1 MLPSDAL
8 LQNEARYM
16 REDRQPLVPVSG
28 QRPSDI
34 MLQREQSQR
43 ESQLRAVVERALKDD
58 PELAAERQRLSQT
71 SGLPV
76 SVVERN
82 LDEIRRKEAARALD
96 IQRMMRDSPIL
107 ARQLLDPSF
116 TTVAQDDIGVLGQI
130 ERFASDLGGAAKAGV
145 FRASR
150 GAAGTFQAAAEL
162 VAPVLDPLESVT
174 AIGGNPL
181 RRLAEGFAM
190 AGASA
195 GRTADAARPKSDG
208 IVGSGFFSGIES
220 LTQNLLALPMAFLPG
235 GQGAALTMMT
245 AGAGGGAY
253 QDAREKGL
261 PMSQALP
268 FATSQAAIEYATE
281 KLPLGALLKDVKAG
295 AGFLQI
301 LGRQIA
307 LEVPGEQIATVLQD
321 LNEWAILNPDKPFS
335 TYLEERPSAAA
346 QTLIATIVGTGGN
359 VAVVKGLETALS
371 RLSADGANMQRA
383 GMASQAL
390 ERAFELAS
398 QSALRERS
406 PEQFRNLMGQMSGD
420 AKLYVDGEVLN
431 QLPPE
436 ALAVLP
442 AAVRDKIAVA
452 AATGDT
458 VEINVADA
466 LTAAPGTPLAA
477 ALTQH
482 ARTSPDAPSAFEAQ
496 AAGAQA
502 QVFLQQEA
510 ERVIQQA
517 QDQAAAR
524 ASQEAVKA
532 NIKAQLQATGRFRDA
547 VNDGY
552 ATWASAFYTAY
563 GSRMGM
569 TAEQFFQRYPL
580 RILGA
585 APGQQTGVLNAPRL
599 GRLDS
604 IEAFHY
610 SKADRP
616 TITTSAFGTGL
627 EGSNR
632 ERYMTAADKRLRK
645 RSYFYV
651 DKGTGIN
658 PEAGVGGRAQRV
670 NLDNVYDA
678 DADPLRLK
686 TGRDPLGF
694 ESAVLDA
701 GFSGYLTRME
711 GTQSGQVIM
720 LGDQTFQAE
729 VLGPM
734 GRTQGRAV
742 PAPAQRPATGR
753 DVVADALRARK
764 DLPGGELTRQRW
776 GQILERLAPAEYE
789 AMAAAGVFEGE
800 GRFYK
805 DGLIR
810 DFESRTQAPTYEQA
824 AVERLQMVAA
834 RGIRETA
841 ERAMISAEE
850 RTAIDASAKAT
861 GVSVAEIEA
870 AVRKTKM
877 AHPVAQGWEPLTYS
891 RTVVEGAGDDRKVMH
906 EYKTISYQFS
916 ADADG
921 KSLEPGTA
929 NYTRRVNAVARGMV
943 EEVRTVFKRAAQGD
957 ANARNIL
964 AQAGWYKAMR
974 TRLRQEFGG
983 MGDLFADLLGA
994 TSPNTPVRDN
1004 WFNAVDALRRASR
1017 GDFDQLILQWEA
1029 YFDQVD
1035 ALETDLR
1042 SWFNERQAEGLSKK
1056 AVKDLPEY
1064 KTKLATLRAAREFPD
1079 ALLPKKESG
1088 SKYGFNGRNV
1098 ARAMVDLWR
1107 VVKNADPDI
1116 TRGGTA
1122 PKALNFSGNLI
1133 GFRQRA
1139 TIDVWAARMLQRLAG
1154 RRRIPSVAETG
1165 VSGEMREDATTTLQ
1179 FGFGQDVFAKA
1190 ARDIRNDPELNTD
1203 PVLAKTNDDD
1213 LQAVVWFVEKEVWTV
1228 NDWTSAAGEGGS
1240 FELEANLTGTSQQSR
1255 VKELRSIIDASPP
1268 TSDLVTAG
1276 QDTTEA
1282 LKMIEDHERAH
1293 EAEIEE
1299 LRKLES
1305 GEVKGTKKRMTELG
1319 RIVRPPVEAT
1329 RLLGNVERAKARLE
1343 AFSAR
1348 KVVAKAELAA
1358 LEREV
1363 DRFVGGLSIQMSK
1376 DTQGVDFVPTDADMA
1391 RLAEAIRLAVYAPDD
1406 GSTVLGAK
1414 ALSTQG
1420 RYGGIERSLDL
1431 EVVAREGYDAN
1442 GLWLEMLRQAQAA
1455 RQDSTFL
1462 SRVLRVNED
1471 VDYQRHRPGAEIY
1484 FRSAADAQN
1493 LEKVLADLAQEGV
1506 EFLTVIVDGRRLANT
1521 MAGEMPAAVGV
1532 RLQYVPEFEQRYGM
1546 DDFGGLDDVALADK
1560 IKAKASELR
1569 ALAERVSA
1577 SVEGVSFAGQFWYD
1591 TQVAFS
1597 AEYQEKIDALTTGT
1611 AEGGAGGIRG
1621 PQWTGQPV
1629 RAGLEGADRQ
1639 VREIASGQPGG
1650 DVFGGDQ
1657 RGAESS
1663 VLNQAPSRIG
1673 LSFKDVVKRTPELQ
1687 AAAEK
1692 VKAGEMTA
1700 AEYAALVD
1708 QYKPV
1713 EAYADA
1719 PLPASTE
1726 DMQRA
1731 LTSDKTERIG
1741 VPSATLEAGHP
1752 IGLRLDIPAYANHG
1766 VWVVSVHEQ
1775 EAGYNAGKSIGYES
1789 VASAT
1794 DVTFGVVEKA
1804 AMNIASGKPKAT
1816 IAVMKGGW
1824 KPTTPEEAK
1833 AAADAA
1839 LSDPAWVQ
1847 VGMDP
1852 ERHSYFYDRATMEP
1866 VVAAD
1871 EVIQVGPLVLAKNPR
1886 YGDKQDF
1893 LFQAAQTPRG
1903 TFNPQTLELVL
1914 NPNADLSTFFHETGH
1929 FFLEVM
1935 ADIASQPGAPAQI
1948 TEDMNAFLKWAG
1960 VPDLATWN
1968 NYSLDQKRPY
1978 HERWAESIEQ
1988 YVMEGKAPSVE
1999 LAPVMRRF
2007 RAWLVNVYQSIKQ
2020 FVASR
2025 PGAEQQPLND
2035 DIRRVMDR
2043 MVATDEQIQQANEV
2057 AGLMPDEQADGEA
2070 AERLQKR
2077 SIADLKWAV
2086 KARDKVIAKLKRE
2099 AKTIEKT
2106 IRAEVT
2112 TEIDQRPEVL
2122 AKAAIEKAEKEFE
2135 ADPVSADM
2143 NIAAIADSFGYPS
2156 VEAMYRAIDAFG
2168 DRAEAIDGTTERRM
2182 LEEHGDLID
2191 ERAITEAANEAVHN
2205 EARARSLATE
2215 LRTQQEMLNTR
2226 TDTGQTNARG
2236 ARMTVNVLVEAAKQF
2251 GTNVI
2256 SRTALKDLRATAWKH
2271 TAAERRAGKRWQE
2284 ATMAGDT
2291 AAAVKAKQDQV
2302 LNNAAAKAALDAA
2315 AEAKK
2320 ILEFF
2325 ARVTKGNDEKT
2336 VEKGRDPDIV
2346 NAARSVL
2353 AMYGIETPASKGAAA
2368 YLEVLQRN
2376 DPDTYNAIA
2385 PMIAAATQNAQP
2397 LEALTFEELQG
2408 LEEAVRAMWFL
2419 AKRSRQMEVD
2429 GNLLDIDDAAQELF
2443 ARMEVI
2449 GIPDRVPGE
2458 GMAVTE
2464 AEERGLFLKQG
2475 IAFLRRVE
2483 QWAEGMDGK
2492 YGGPFLRLVFQPI
2505 KDAAD
2510 RYRKDR
2516 VDYRKKFQALV
2527 EQIPPIAADAVIE
2540 APELGYT
2547 FGTPGSSAGTAM
2559 NEILHAIGHT
2569 GNDSNKRKLLLGR
2582 GWATELPD
2590 GTLDTTQWD
2599 AFINRLVAEGKLVQG
2614 HYDFVQGMWDLL
2626 EETKPLAQKAHRDAF
2641 GRYFS
2646 EVTANEFIDPFGVM
2660 RRGGYLPAQV
2670 DGRLVK
2676 DNALRKLAEEENN
2689 SMAFAFPQPAKGFTM
2704 ARTEYNRPL
2713 MLDLRSLSQHLDK
2726 VLLFSHMTN
2735 PARDVRKLLTR
2746 KEVSQPLDRIQPAAL
2761 ESMLQPWLQRSA
2773 QQIVETPIVGS
2784 GKWGRIPGIVRA
2796 RAGMALMFGNVS
2808 NAVQQITGLTTAAV
2822 RVKPSFLMRSLAQY
2836 VSNPRQFSQAVWG
2849 ASPYMDDRA
2858 KNEVAV
2864 LNEQMQAI
2872 LINPSTY
2879 TRVQDWSSRHAYFLQ
2894 TALDN
2899 VLSPIVWAGAYNQA
2913 LADGMSDKDA
2923 VRFADSTVRQTQGST
2938 LPEDVSRFETGPAYA
2953 RVFTQFVGYFN
2964 MMANTNGTA
2973 LKQLVGEVG
2982 LKRGAGKA
2990 LYIVMM
2996 GMMASIWIAE
3006 AIALAFRGGP
3016 EDEDDDGWLDDWLA
3030 EVFGMGTVKGL
3041 LAQIPIAGQFAVAGI
3056 NRLNDN
3062 PLDDRVSLSPAVSL
3076 LESAA
3081 GAPQSVYNAI
3091 VEEGSAQK
3099 AIRDVATLVSVATGI
3114 PLYGAARPIGY
3125 AAGVMQGRIEPEGLV
3140 DAARGLITGTASP
3153 ESRVP

>member
-1 MLPSDAL
+1 MTDYLQLARERAAGAPPSDAA
-8 LQNEARYM
+8 NPYM
-16 REDRQPLVPVSG
+16 GIAQENQRRQETQV
-28 QRPSDI
+28 
-34 MLQREQSQR
+34 
-43 ESQLRAVVERALKDD
+43 RAAVERALKDD
-58 PELAAERQRLSQT
+58 PDLAAERQRLSQT
-71 SGLPV
+71 SGLPL

-82 LDEIRRKEAARALD
+82 LEEIRRKEAARALD
-96 IQRMMRDSPIL
+96 IARMMRDSPVL

-130 ERFASDLGGAAKAGV
+130 ERFARDLGGAAKAGV

-150 GAAGTFQAAAEL
+150 GAAGTFQAGLEL

-190 AGASA
+190 QGAAA
-195 GRTADAARPKSDG
+195 GRTAEAARPRADG
-208 IVGSGFFSGIES
+208 NIASGFFSGIES

-245 AGAGGGAY
+245 AGAGGVAY

-281 KLPLGALLKDVKAG
+281 KLPLGALLKDVRAG

-321 LNEWAILNPDKPFS
+321 LNEWAVLNPDKPFS
-335 TYLEERPSAAA
+335 SYLEERPSAAA
-346 QTLIATIVGTGGN
+346 QTLVATIVGAGGN
-359 VAVVKGLETALS
+359 VAVVKGLEAAIS
-371 RLSADGANMQRA
+371 RLAADGANMQRA
-383 GMASQAL
+383 GMAGQAL
-390 ERAFELAS
+390 QRAFELAG

-406 PEQFRNLMGQMSGD
+406 PEQFRALMGQMSGD
-420 AKLYVDGEVLN
+420 AKVYVDGEVLN

-442 AAVRDKIAVA
+442 ASVRDRIAVA

-466 LTAAPGTPLAA
+466 LTVAPGTPLAE

-496 AAGAQA
+496 TAGEQA

-532 NIKAQLQATGRFRDA
+532 EVKRQLAATGRFRDA
-547 VNDGY
+547 VNEGY

-563 GSRMGM
+563 GSRLGM

-599 GRLDS
+599 GRLDG
-604 IEAFHY
+604 IEGFHY

-616 TITTSAFGTGL
+616 TIITSAFGTGL
-627 EGSNR
+627 EGSAR
-632 ERYMTAADKRLRK
+632 EQYLNAADRRLRQ

-686 TGRDPLGF
+686 TGRDQLGF

-701 GFSGYLTRME
+701 GFAGYLTRME

-734 GRTQGRAV
+734 GRTQGRVV
-742 PAPAQRPATGR
+742 PAPAQRPAAGR
-753 DVVADALRARK
+753 DVVADALRARR

-776 GQILERLAPAEYE
+776 GEILQRLAPAEYE
-789 AMAAAGVFEGE
+789 ALAAAGVFEGE
-800 GRFYK
+800 GRLYK

-810 DFESRTQAPTYEQA
+810 DFESRTQAPAYEQA

-841 ERAMISAEE
+841 ERSMISAEE
-850 RTAIDASAKAT
+850 RAAIDASAAAT

-891 RTVVEGAGDDRKVMH
+891 RTVVEGTGDDRKVMH

-929 NYTRRVNAVARGMV
+929 NYTRRVNAVARSMV
-943 EEVRTVFKRAAQGD
+943 EEVRTVFKRAARGD

-983 MGDLFADLLGA
+983 LGDLFADLLGA

-1017 GDFDQLILQWEA
+1017 GDFDQLIVQWEA
-1029 YFDQVD
+1029 YFDRVD

-1240 FELEANLTGTSQQSR
+1240 FELEANLTGTSQQAR

-1293 EAEIEE
+1293 EAEIAE
-1299 LRKLES
+1299 LRKLQS
-1305 GEVKGTKKRMTELG
+1305 GEVKGTKKRMIELG

-1329 RLLGNVERAKARLE
+1329 RLIGNVERAKARLE
-1343 AFSAR
+1343 AFNAR
-1348 KVVAKAELAA
+1348 KVAAKAELAA

-1391 RLAEAIRLAVYAPDD
+1391 RLAEAVRLAVYAPDD

-1442 GLWLEMLRQAQAA
+1442 ALWLEMLRQAQAA

-1462 SRVLRVNED
+1462 SRVLRANEA
-1471 VDYQRHRPGAEIY
+1471 VDYQRHRPGVEIY
-1484 FRSAADAQN
+1484 FRSAADAEK

-1611 AEGGAGGIRG
+1611 AEGGADGVRG

-1639 VREIASGQPGG
+1639 VRETASGQPGG
-1650 DVFGGDQ
+1650 DVLGGDAQ
-1657 RGAESS
+1657 RPEPAGPDTG
-1663 VLNQAPSRIG
+1663 VL
-1673 LSFKDVVKRTPELQ
+1673 
-1687 AAAEK
+1687 
-1692 VKAGEMTA
+1692 
-1700 AEYAALVD
+1700 
-1708 QYKPV
+1708 
-1713 EAYADA
+1713 
-1719 PLPASTE
+1719 
-1726 DMQRA
+1726 
-1731 LTSDKTERIG
+1731 
-1741 VPSATLEAGHP
+1741 
-1752 IGLRLDIPAYANHG
+1752 
-1766 VWVVSVHEQ
+1766 EQ
-1775 EAGYNAGKSIGYES
+1775 G
-1789 VASAT
+1789 
-1794 DVTFGVVEKA
+1794 
-1804 AMNIASGKPKAT
+1804 
-1816 IAVMKGGW
+1816 
-1824 KPTTPEEAK
+1824 
-1833 AAADAA
+1833 
-1839 LSDPAWVQ
+1839 
-1847 VGMDP
+1847 
-1852 ERHSYFYDRATMEP
+1852 
-1866 VVAAD
+1866 
-1871 EVIQVGPLVLAKNPR
+1871 
-1886 YGDKQDF
+1886 
-1893 LFQAAQTPRG
+1893 PRG

-1929 FFLEVM
+1929 FFLEVL
-1935 ADIASQPGAPAQI
+1935 ADVASQPGAPQQI
-1948 TEDMNAFLKWAG
+1948 AEDYAKVLAWFGVTPEQWASF
-1960 VPDLATWN
+1960 T
-1968 NYSLDQKRPY
+1968 LDEKRPY

-1999 LAPVMRRF
+1999 LQPVMRRF
-2007 RAWLVNVYQSIKQ
+2007 AAWLKSVYQSIKQ
-2020 FVASR
+2020 FLAQRGVAQ
-2025 PGAEQQPLND
+2025 PGGETLGQGEADIPSVEVGRGGRAPSGGIFVSGRYYAGGEFLPEEYPGGKRTAKRLSAQTAGNIATLTVKANREGKYWIYARVAGQPRERILGSQPFDSVERALFVANEIVNERAQAAQDRGEMPHPTEVVVDTPLAQGDPPAGPNIQLND

-2043 MVATDEQIQQANEV
+2043 MLATDEQIAQANEV

-2099 AKTIEKT
+2099 AREIEKT
-2106 IRAEVT
+2106 IRAQVTAEV
-2112 TEIDQRPEVL
+2112 DQRPEVL

-2135 ADPVSADM
+2135 ADPVAADM
-2143 NIAAIADSFGYPS
+2143 NIAAIADAFSYPS
-2156 VEAMYRAIDAFG
+2156 VEAMYRAIELFG
-2168 DRAEAIDGTTERRM
+2168 DKREAIDGLVEQRM

-2191 ERAITEAANEAVHN
+2191 ERAIQQAANEAVHN

-2215 LRTQQEMLNTR
+2215 LRTQQEMLSER
-2226 TDTGQTNARG
+2226 ADTGQVNARG

-2251 GTNVI
+2251 GANVI
-2256 SRTALKDLRATAWKH
+2256 ARTPLKDLRATAWKH
-2271 TAAERRAGKRWQE
+2271 TAAERRAGKRWTE

-2291 AAAVKAKQDQV
+2291 QAAVQAKQDQM
-2302 LNNAAAKAALDAA
+2302 LNNAAAKAALEAT
-2315 AEAKK
+2315 AESKK

-2346 NAARSVL
+2346 NAARAVL
-2353 AMYGIETPASKGAAA
+2353 AAYGVQSPASKGAAA
-2368 YLEVLQRN
+2368 YLEVLQKN
-2376 DPDTYNAIA
+2376 DPDTFNAVA
-2385 PMIAAATQNAQP
+2385 PMMAAATQNAQP

-2408 LEEAVRAMWFL
+2408 LHEQIRAMWFL

-2429 GNLLDIDDAAQELF
+2429 GNLLDIDDVAQELF
-2443 ARMEVI
+2443 ARMEEI
-2449 GIPDRVPGE
+2449 GIPDRIPGE
-2458 GMAVTE
+2458 GMAVTR

-2492 YGGPFLRLVFQPI
+2492 YGGPFLRFVFQPI

-2516 VDYRKKFQALV
+2516 IEYRKRFQALV
-2527 EQIPPIAADAVIE
+2527 DNLAPIVGDSVIE
-2540 APELGYT
+2540 APEFGYT
-2547 FGTPGSSAGTAM
+2547 FGTPGSTAGTAM
-2559 NEILHAIGHT
+2559 NEILHAIAHT
-2569 GNDSNKRKLLLGR
+2569 GNESNKRKLLLGR
-2582 GWATELPD
+2582 GWAFENAD
-2590 GTLDTTQWD
+2590 GTLDTTAWD
-2599 AFINRLVAEGKLVQG
+2599 TFLRRLVNEGKLERA
-2614 HYDFVQGMWDLL
+2614 HFDFVQGVWDLL
-2626 EETKPLAQKAHRDAF
+2626 EDTKPLAQKAHRDAF
-2641 GRYFS
+2641 GRFFS
-2646 EVTANEFIDPFGVM
+2646 EVTADAFVDPFGVT
-2660 RRGGYLPAQV
+2660 RRGGYVPAQV
-2670 DGRLVK
+2670 DTRLVK

-2746 KEVSQPLDRIQPAAL
+2746 KTVSQPLDRIQPAAI

-2773 QQIVETPIVGS
+2773 QQIVETPIVGT
-2784 GKWGRIPGIVRA
+2784 GKWARLPGLIRA
-2796 RAGMALMFGNVS
+2796 RAGMALMFANVS
-2808 NAVQQITGLTTAAV
+2808 NAIQQITGLSTAAV
-2822 RVKPSFLMRSLAQY
+2822 RVKPSILMRAVAQY
-2836 VSNPRQFSQAVWG
+2836 VANPVKFSQAVWG

-2872 LINPSTY
+2872 LLKPSTFE
-2879 TRVQDWSSRHAYFLQ
+2879 RAQDFSMRHAYFLQ

-2899 VLSPIVWAGAYNQA
+2899 VLSPIVWTGAYNQA
-2913 LADGMSDKDA
+2913 LADGMSNDDA
-2923 VRFADSTVRQTQGST
+2923 IRFADSTVRQTQGST
-2938 LPEDVSRFETGPAYA
+2938 LPEDVSRLETGPAYA

-2973 LKQLVGEVG
+2973 LKQLAGEVG
-2982 LKRGAGKA
+2982 LKKGAGRA

-2996 GMMASIWIAE
+2996 GFMVPIWVAE

-3016 EDEDDDGWLDDWLA
+3016 EDEDDDGYLDDWLA
-3030 EVFGMGTVKGL
+3030 EVFGMGTAKGL
-3041 LAQIPIAGQFAVAGI
+3041 LAQIPIAGQFAVAGMQ
-3056 NRLNDN
+3056 RFNDN

-3076 LESAA
+3076 LESSV
-3081 GAPQSVYNAI
+3081 GAPQSVYKAI
-3091 VEEGSAQK
+3091 VEDGSAQK
-3099 AIRDVATLVSVATGI
+3099 AVRDAATLVSVATGV
-3114 PLYGAARPIGY
+3114 PVYALARPIGY
-3125 AAGVMQGRIEPEGLV
+3125 AAGVAQGRIEPEGLA
-3140 DAARGLITGTASP
+3140 DLARGLITGTASP
-3153 ESRVP
+3153 ESRAP

>member
-1 MLPSDAL
+1 MTDYLQLARERAAGAPPSDAA
-8 LQNEARYM
+8 NPYM
-16 REDRQPLVPVSG
+16 GIALENQRRQ
-28 QRPSDI
+28 
-34 MLQREQSQR
+34 
-43 ESQLRAVVERALKDD
+43 ESQVRAVVERALKDD

-71 SGLPV
+71 SGLPL

-82 LDEIRRKEAARALD
+82 LDEIRRKEAARTLD
-96 IQRMMRDSPIL
+96 IARMMRDSPVL

-130 ERFASDLGGAAKAGV
+130 ERFARDLGGAAKAGV

-150 GAAGTFQAAAEL
+150 GAAGTFQAGLEL

-174 AIGGNPL
+174 VIGGNPL

-190 AGASA
+190 QGAAA
-195 GRTADAARPKSDG
+195 GRTAEAARPRADG
-208 IVGSGFFSGIES
+208 NIASGFFSGIES

-245 AGAGGGAY
+245 AGAGGVAY

-281 KLPLGALLKDVKAG
+281 RLPLGALLKDVRAG

-321 LNEWAILNPDKPFS
+321 LNEWAVLNPDKPFS
-335 TYLEERPSAAA
+335 SYLEERPSAAA
-346 QTLIATIVGTGGN
+346 QTLVATIVGAGGN
-359 VAVVKGLETALS
+359 VAVVKGLETAIS
-371 RLSADGANMQRA
+371 RLAADGANMQRA
-383 GMASQAL
+383 GMAGQAL
-390 ERAFELAS
+390 QRAFELAG

-406 PEQFRNLMGQMSGD
+406 PEQFRALMGQMSGD
-420 AKLYVDGEVLN
+420 AKVYVDGEVLN

-442 AAVRDKIAVA
+442 TSVRDRIATA

-466 LTAAPGTPLAA
+466 LTVAPGTPLAD

-496 AAGAQA
+496 TAGEQA

-532 NIKAQLQATGRFRDA
+532 EVKRQLAATGRFREA
-547 VNDGY
+547 VNEGY

-563 GSRMGM
+563 GSRLGL

-585 APGQQTGVLNAPRL
+585 APGQQTGVLNAPGSPAAVFDDELLSVAVRETEALQDFLKYDLQEDAQGVRPGKLRALDRSLEQGTYTEADVAQAFQGTRELLRQRYGERL
-599 GRLDS
+599 TLWRADAPENERSPSTRTVFMADERTARRFAANGRQALP
-604 IEAFHY
+604 Y
-610 SKADRP
+610 SVSVDDVLAVNALRNGYYEVIVRK
-616 TITTSAFGTGL
+616 SAL
-627 EGSNR
+627 EGQVFERARAALDPDVVEELITQYGTQPANR
-632 ERYMTAADKRLRK
+632 VELERAFADGDLVFAAHEMGEEPTLVTRLEMLAQ
-645 RSYFYV
+645 YTPDQFFIV
-651 DKGTGIN
+651 
-658 PEAGVGGRAQRV
+658 PRAQAGALLEQR
-670 NLDNVYDA
+670 
-678 DADPLRLK
+678 
-686 TGRDPLGF
+686 G
-694 ESAVLDA
+694 VLN
-701 GFSGYLTRME
+701 
-711 GTQSGQVIM
+711 
-720 LGDQTFQAE
+720 
-729 VLGPM
+729 
-734 GRTQGRAV
+734 
-742 PAPAQRPATGR
+742 
-753 DVVADALRARK
+753 
-764 DLPGGELTRQRW
+764 
-776 GQILERLAPAEYE
+776 
-789 AMAAAGVFEGE
+789 
-800 GRFYK
+800 
-805 DGLIR
+805 
-810 DFESRTQAPTYEQA
+810 QA

-841 ERAMISAEE
+841 ERSMISAEE
-850 RTAIDASAKAT
+850 RAAIDASAAAT

-891 RTVVEGAGDDRKVMH
+891 RTVVEGTGDDRKVMH

-943 EEVRTVFKRAAQGD
+943 EEVRTVFKRAARGD

-983 MGDLFADLLGA
+983 LGDLFADLLGA

-1017 GDFDQLILQWEA
+1017 GDFDQLIVQWEA
-1029 YFDQVD
+1029 YFDRVD

-1042 SWFNERQAEGLSKK
+1042 SWFNERQAEGLSKR

-1064 KTKLATLRAAREFPD
+1064 KTKVDALRAAREFPD

-1116 TRGGTA
+1116 GRGGTA

-1213 LQAVVWFVEKEVWTV
+1213 LQAVVWFIEKEVWTV

-1240 FELEANLTGTSQQSR
+1240 FELEANLTGTSQQAR
-1255 VKELRSIIDASPP
+1255 VKELRSIIDSSPP

-1276 QDTTEA
+1276 QDTTAA

-1293 EAEIEE
+1293 EAEIAE
-1299 LRKLES
+1299 LRKLQS
-1305 GEVKGTKKRMTELG
+1305 GEVKGTKKRMIELG

-1329 RLLGNVERAKARLE
+1329 RLIGNVERAKARLE
-1343 AFSAR
+1343 AFNAR
-1348 KVVAKAELAA
+1348 KVAAKAELAA

-1442 GLWLEMLRQAQAA
+1442 VLWLEMLRQAQAA

-1471 VDYQRHRPGAEIY
+1471 VDYQRHRPGVEIY
-1484 FRSAADAQN
+1484 FRSAADAEK

-1597 AEYQEKIDALTTGT
+1597 AEYQEKIDALATGT
-1611 AEGGAGGIRG
+1611 AEGGAGGVRG

-1639 VREIASGQPGG
+1639 VRETAGGQPGG
-1650 DVFGGDQ
+1650 DVLGGDAQ
-1657 RGAESS
+1657 R
-1663 VLNQAPSRIG
+1663 
-1673 LSFKDVVKRTPELQ
+1673 PEP
-1687 AAAEK
+1687 AAA
-1692 VKAGEMTA
+1692 GLA
-1700 AEYAALVD
+1700 APQV
-1708 QYKPV
+1708 
-1713 EAYADA
+1713 
-1719 PLPASTE
+1719 
-1726 DMQRA
+1726 
-1731 LTSDKTERIG
+1731 
-1741 VPSATLEAGHP
+1741 LEQG
-1752 IGLRLDIPAYANHG
+1752 
-1766 VWVVSVHEQ
+1766 
-1775 EAGYNAGKSIGYES
+1775 
-1789 VASAT
+1789 
-1794 DVTFGVVEKA
+1794 
-1804 AMNIASGKPKAT
+1804 
-1816 IAVMKGGW
+1816 
-1824 KPTTPEEAK
+1824 
-1833 AAADAA
+1833 
-1839 LSDPAWVQ
+1839 
-1847 VGMDP
+1847 
-1852 ERHSYFYDRATMEP
+1852 
-1866 VVAAD
+1866 
-1871 EVIQVGPLVLAKNPR
+1871 
-1886 YGDKQDF
+1886 
-1893 LFQAAQTPRG
+1893 PRG

-1929 FFLEVM
+1929 FFLEVL
-1935 ADIASQPGAPAQI
+1935 ADVASQPGAPQQI
-1948 TEDMNAFLKWAG
+1948 ADDMAKVLAWFG
-1960 VPDLATWN
+1960 VQDLATWN
-1968 NYSLDQKRPY
+1968 AMTLDQKRPY

-2007 RAWLVNVYQSIKQ
+2007 RAWLVSVYQSIKQ
-2020 FVASR
+2020 FLAARGVAPAGGQTLGQAAAPEGVLTDENGRPLVLYHGTRGDFAKFKPSR
-2025 PGAEQQPLND
+2025 IGAMGPGVYFTDNPKVAEGYADVTTRRGQEGGANKILPVYLTVRNPLVIDSVNDASEQLFNFVDPSGKLSDDEVIAKLRGMGYDSVHAKADGEWVVFDPKQIVSAISGEVLGQGDQPAGPRMGLND

-2043 MVATDEQIQQANEV
+2043 MLATDEQIAQANEV
-2057 AGLMPDEQADGEA
+2057 AGLVPDEQADGEA

-2099 AKTIEKT
+2099 AREIEKT

-2112 TEIDQRPEVL
+2112 AEINQRPEVL

-2135 ADPVSADM
+2135 ADPMAADM

-2156 VEAMYRAIDAFG
+2156 VEAMYRAIEAFG
-2168 DRAEAIDGTTERRM
+2168 DRAESIDGATERRM

-2215 LRTQQEMLNTR
+2215 LRTQQEMLGGR
-2226 TDTGQTNARG
+2226 ADTGQVNARG
-2236 ARMTVNVLVEAAKQF
+2236 ARVTVSVLVEAAKQF
-2251 GTNVI
+2251 GANVI
-2256 SRTALKDLRATAWKH
+2256 ARTSLKDLRATAWKH

-2284 ATMAGDT
+2284 ATMTGDT

-2320 ILEFF
+2320 VLEFF

-2346 NAARSVL
+2346 NAARAVL
-2353 AMYGIETPASKGAAA
+2353 AMYGVETPASKGAAA
-2368 YLEVLQRN
+2368 YLERVKQN
-2376 DPDTYNAIA
+2376 DPDTWSALE

-2408 LEEAVRAMWFL
+2408 LNEAVRAMWFL

-2429 GNLLDIDDAAQELF
+2429 GNLLDIDDAAGELF
-2443 ARMEVI
+2443 ARMEQI

-2458 GMAVTE
+2458 GMAVTR

-2510 RYRKDR
+2510 RYRKER
-2516 VDYRKKFQALV
+2516 IEYRKKFQALV

-2547 FGTPGSSAGTAM
+2547 FGTPGSTAGTAM
-2559 NEILHAIGHT
+2559 NEILHAIAHT

-2582 GWATELPD
+2582 GWAAELPD

-2599 AFINRLVAEGKLVQG
+2599 AFINRLVAEGKLAQG
-2614 HYDFVQGMWDLL
+2614 HYDFVQGVWDLL

-2660 RRGGYLPAQV
+2660 RRGGYVPAQV

-2726 VLLFSHMTN
+2726 VLLFSLMTN

-2746 KEVSQPLDRIQPAAL
+2746 KQVSQPLDRIQPAAL

-2784 GKWGRIPGIVRA
+2784 GKWARLPGIIRA
-2796 RAGMALMFGNVS
+2796 RAGMALMFANVS
-2808 NAVQQITGLTTAAV
+2808 NAVQQITGLSTAAV

-2836 VSNPRQFSQAVWG
+2836 VANPRQFSQAVWG

-2858 KNEVAV
+2858 KNEVSV
-2864 LNEQMQAI
+2864 LNEQMEAI
-2872 LINPSTY
+2872 LLNPSTY
-2879 TRVQDWSSRHAYFLQ
+2879 EKVKDWSSRHAYFLQ

-2899 VLSPIVWAGAYNQA
+2899 VLSPIVWTGAYNQA
-2913 LADGMSDKDA
+2913 LADGMSDTDA

-2953 RVFTQFVGYFN
+2953 RAFTQFVGYFN

-2973 LKQLVGEVG
+2973 LKQLAGEVG
-2982 LKRGAGKA
+2982 LRKGAGKA
-2990 LYIVMM
+2990 LYVVMM
-2996 GMMASIWIAE
+2996 GFMAPIWIAE

-3016 EDEDDDGWLDDWLA
+3016 EDEDDDGYLDDWLA
-3030 EVFGMGTVKGL
+3030 EVFGMGTAKGL
-3041 LAQIPIAGQFAVAGI
+3041 LAQIPIAGQFGVAAVQ
-3056 NRLNDN
+3056 RFNDN

-3076 LESAA
+3076 LESSV
-3081 GAPQSVYNAI
+3081 GAPQSVYKAI
-3091 VEEGSAQK
+3091 VEDGSAQK
-3099 AIRDVATLVSVATGI
+3099 AIRDVATLVSVATGV
-3114 PLYGAARPIGY
+3114 PVYGLARPIGY
-3125 AAGVMQGRIEPEGLV
+3125 AAGVAQGKIEPEGPADL
-3140 DAARGLITGTASP
+3140 ARGLITGTASP
-3153 ESRVP
+3153 ESKQR